1 MRRGALPVKL
11 TIRQAYFELSVDQL
25 KSYAALLGEKP
36 TRKADLVGNDRVGGV
51 LPHSR

>member
-25 KSYAALLGEKP
+25 KSYAALLGENRP
-36 TRKADLVGNDRVGGV
+36 GRQTLLEMIA
-51 LPHSR
+51 

>member
-1 MRRGALPVKL
+1 MRRGAPLVKL

-36 TRKADLVGNDRVGGV
+36 NRKADLVGNDRVGGV